1 MRSTTDMPDDANLI
15 QPAHWSSSTR
25 LVAYRDSIAA
35 EAQMAQTG
43 CSPAGLKIMLRKALP
58 IAIRVDAVPLKAAI
72 IIKQEALSVGGDAA
86 YSMDVAGLRTDHT
99 DLVLLLSPAQMGRF
113 INKLRMQAFGLKKL
127 ASALESMDDARLCR
141 RPLSLRGRQL
151 LLGERTFI
159 MGILN
164 VTPDS
169 FSDGGKHLKTEDAIA
184 HSNRMLEE
192 GADIIDIGGES
203 TRPGSAAVG
212 AEEELERVIGV
223 VRYLAEKT
231 DALISVDTMKPEVAE
246 ACLDAGAHI
255 INDVS
260 ALARGTR
267 IAELAASYKAGLV
280 LMHMRGTPADMM
292 QHTEYT
298 DVVKDVS
305 SEILERAAKAVEAG
319 VDASSIILDP
329 GFGFSK
335 TPEQNIELLMRLR
348 EFANLG
354 YPVLAGLS
362 RKSTIGK
369 LTGVKEA
376 SLRMPGSL
384 AAMTAAI
391 LAGADIVRV
400 HDVLES
406 AQAAKVADALKA

>member
-1 MRSTTDMPDDANLI
+1 M
-15 QPAHWSSSTR
+15 
-25 LVAYRDSIAA
+25 A
-35 EAQMAQTG
+35 ETG
-43 CSPAGLKIMLRKALP
+43 CSPAGLNIMLRKALP
-58 IAIRVDAVPLKAAI
+58 IAIRVDGVPLKSAI

-86 YSMDVAGLRTDHT
+86 YSLDVAGLRTEHT
-99 DLVLLLSPAQMGRF
+99 DLVLLLSHSHMGRF
-113 INKLRMQAFGLKKL
+113 ITKLRMQPFGLKKL
-127 ASALESMDDARLCR
+127 ASVLESMDDARL
-141 RPLSLRGRQL
+141 LRKPL
-151 LLGERTFI
+151 LLRDRHLPMGARTYI

-169 FSDGGKHLKTEDAIA
+169 FSDGGKHFKTEDAIA
-184 HSNRMLEE
+184 HSLRMLEE

-203 TRPGSAAVG
+203 TRPGSASVSAG
-212 AEEELERVIGV
+212 EELQRVIGV
-223 VRYLAEKT
+223 VSYLAEKT
-231 DALISVDTMKPEVAE
+231 DAIISVDTMKPEVAE
-246 ACLDAGAHI
+246 ASLNAGAHI

-260 ALARGTR
+260 ALAQGAR
-267 IAELAASYKAGLV
+267 IAELTASFKAGLV

-292 QHTEYT
+292 QHSDYA

-305 SEILERAAKAVEAG
+305 SEILERAAQAMGAG
-319 VDASSIILDP
+319 VDESSIILDP

-369 LTGVKEA
+369 LTGIKDAA
-376 SLRMPGSL
+376 SRMPGSL
-384 AAMTAAI
+384 AALTAAI

-400 HDVLES
+400 HDVAES
-406 AQAAKVADALKA
+406 VQAAKVADALRA

>member
-1 MRSTTDMPDDANLI
+1 MPAGVNLA
-15 QPAHWSSSTR
+15 QAEHWSSSAR
-25 LVAYRDSIAA
+25 LVAYRDSKAA
-35 EAQMAQTG
+35 QAHMAETG

-58 IAIRVDAVPLKAAI
+58 IAIRVDGVPLKAAI
-72 IIKQEALSVGGDAA
+72 IIKQEALSIGGDAA
-86 YSMDVAGLRTDHT
+86 YSIDVAGLKSDHT
-99 DLVLLLSPAQMGRF
+99 DLVLLLSHSHMGRF
-113 INKLRMQAFGLKKL
+113 IEKLGMQPFGLKKL
-127 ASALESMDDARLCR
+127 ALVLESLDDARLSR
-141 RPLSLRGRQL
+141 KPL
-151 LLGERTFI
+151 LLRDRLLPMGVRTYI

-169 FSDGGKHLKTEDAIA
+169 FSDGGKHHKAEDAIA
-184 HSNRMLEE
+184 HSLRMLEE

-203 TRPGSAAVG
+203 TRPGSAAVS
-212 AEEELERVIGV
+212 AEEELKRVIGV
-223 VRYLAEKT
+223 VQYLAEKT
-231 DALISVDTMKPEVAE
+231 DAIISVDTMKPEVAK
-246 ACLDAGAHI
+246 ASLDEGAHI

-260 ALARGTR
+260 ALAQGTR
-267 IAELAASYKAGLV
+267 IAELTAPFKAGLV

-292 QHTEYT
+292 QHTEYA

-305 SEILERAAKAVEAG
+305 SEILERAAQAIEAG
-319 VDASSIILDP
+319 ANESSIILDP

-369 LTGVKEA
+369 LTGIKDA

-384 AAMTAAI
+384 AALTAAI

-400 HDVLES
+400 HDVAES
-406 AQAAKVADALKA
+406 AQAAKVADALRA